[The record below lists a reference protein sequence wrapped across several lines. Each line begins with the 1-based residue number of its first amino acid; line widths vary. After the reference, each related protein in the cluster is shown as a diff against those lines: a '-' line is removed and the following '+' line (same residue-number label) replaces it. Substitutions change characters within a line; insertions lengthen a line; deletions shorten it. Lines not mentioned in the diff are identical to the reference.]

1 MNKDKMDKDK
11 QEKNIIGDDQ
21 AAFAGTN
28 TNKYRQPDP
37 AEMQDNPI
45 KDEEAQN
52 VTDSQSRM
60 SGGEAEHARRKANER
75 QSEE

>member
-11 QEKNIIGDDQ
+11 QEKNKIGDDQ

-60 SGGEAEHARRKANER
+60 RGGEAEHARRKANER